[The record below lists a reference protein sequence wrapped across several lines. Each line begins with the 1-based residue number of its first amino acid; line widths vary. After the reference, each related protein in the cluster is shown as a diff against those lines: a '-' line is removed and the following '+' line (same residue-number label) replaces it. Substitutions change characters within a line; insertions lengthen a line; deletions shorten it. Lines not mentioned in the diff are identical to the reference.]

1 MGRKIRDETE
11 AMACLAAVARSS
23 LSRREWARAHGI
35 DGRSLNSWRLNLER
49 RGRSAEMTAL
59 RLVEVFAG
67 ETAARDHNASTPIV
81 LHAVST
87 HSDRVTLTAGRVTSL
102 PGGGHATVRRLVVGH
117 PG

>member
-81 LHAVST
+81 LHA
-87 HSDRVTLTAGRVTSL
+87 GPFSL
-102 PGGGHATVRRLVVGH
+102 KVPEGVGEQHLCVVLRAVRDAC
-117 PG
+117 